1 VSVTFT
7 VACDSSAFHR
17 SDRYSLIL
25 SSVWFEK
32 QGEHREQGP
41 FLFLHDNSLPRVST
55 LGINSQSTADS
66 NDLEPGKLTKQR
78 SIDGDGHVSVISTN
92 KFIEVEANEEGSG
105 HLNELPLQGYHCATP
120 LHNSKVIFCLFFHV
134 EVGPVPTLVLS
145 A

>member
-1 VSVTFT
+1 MSVTFT

-17 SDRYSLIL
+17 SDRYGLIL

-32 QGEHREQGP
+32 QGERREQGP
-41 FLFLHDNSLPRVST
+41 FLFLHDSSLPRVST

-105 HLNELPLQGYHCATP
+105 HLNEPPLQGYHRATP
-120 LHNSKVIFCLFFHV
+120 FIIRKLFFV
-134 EVGPVPTLVLS
+134 YFS
-145 A
+145 M